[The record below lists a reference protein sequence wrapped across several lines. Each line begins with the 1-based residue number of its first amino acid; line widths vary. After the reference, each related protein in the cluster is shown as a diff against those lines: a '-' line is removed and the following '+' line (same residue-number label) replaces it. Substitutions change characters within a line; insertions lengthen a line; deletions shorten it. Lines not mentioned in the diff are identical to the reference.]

1 MQEEWGKYLWTVRL
15 GLKAHM
21 EDGAVSIKKTL
32 FFYLQLLQNLQG
44 KISTVRNLFLLEVC
58 SKNQII

>member
-21 EDGAVSIKKTL
+21 EDGAVSVKVNT
-32 FFYLQLLQNLQG
+32 
-44 KISTVRNLFLLEVC
+44 
-58 SKNQII
+58 